1 MRALSL
7 AFDSGL
13 WEALLALACAGAFA
27 ALWPVL
33 RSLPRTLLA
42 LRFGAVALLIALICK
57 PVLHRTEA
65 RGARPRLTVLLD
77 RGPSMQE
84 GDGEGRSRLRRA
96 AGWLLENRR
105 ALCER
110 ADVTLLGASGGARR
124 LSWEELADLKPESA
138 ALEPASVFA
147 DALEAGSPPSRVWLL
162 SDGAFDPG
170 ETLGPALARLR
181 SPVDALGVGPR
192 MARKAASV
200 TGVESP
206 DFVFLHSR
214 FPLAVSVEAE
224 GLEGESVTVGLKRGS
239 EVLGEVRHPVRLPYE
254 VFQDTFTV
262 EATALGRQGYRVEV
276 RASGPASRDMY
287 PTSSRGIQSRAAS
300 AARELGV
307 EVIRQKYRIM
317 YLAGRPSFEYTHL
330 RAQLKG
336 DPNHEMV
343 SFVILRNPENV
354 APVPDNELSLIPFP
368 ATEIFVQN
376 LFQFDLFI
384 LENFAYWRFHLPTSY
399 LENLK
404 RFVAQGGALL
414 VIGGSNA
421 FTQGGYQGTPLEET
435 LPVRLWTGTDD
446 FVPGLFSPTVAAP
459 THPMLH
465 LGDTPE
471 ASAELWKSLPPLD
484 GYSRFSAVRPGATV
498 LLAHPSEKTGA
509 GEPLPVVAVREYGR
523 GKVMLVG
530 TESTWRWKLGGG
542 RDWRIAS
549 FYGRFWGRAVEYLTG
564 NLDLKKVKFSPLP
577 DSMPAREPAVL
588 TLHVFDD
595 HFRPVPG
602 SDLTL
607 GLVWKAPGGQ
617 ERRAPFFER
626 EPGVFQVELNDLEE
640 GRHAV
645 RALARYRGQ
654 LWGEDNAEFRWELA
668 RGGSSIDRK
677 NLSTLADR
685 TGGSY
690 QDLHRAELQRL
701 LAALPPV
708 RTERFVASLK
718 VLWTQGAWL
727 WVLCGALLAEWLL
740 RRRRGLL

>member
-1 MRALSL
+1 MSGIGL
-7 AFDSGL
+7 AFDSGI

-33 RSLPRTLLA
+33 RGLPRTLLA
-42 LRFGAVALLIALICK
+42 LRFGAVALLIVLISK

-65 RGARPRLTVLLD
+65 RSARPRLAVLLD
-77 RGPSMQE
+77 RGPSMRAE
-84 GDGEGRSRLRRA
+84 DGEGSSRLARA
-96 AGWLLENRR
+96 ARWLLENRR

-110 ADVTLLGASGGARR
+110 ADITLLGASGGARR
-124 LSWEELADLKPESA
+124 LSWEELSDLKPESA

-147 DALEAGSPPSRVWLL
+147 DVLEAGAPPARVWLL

-170 ETLGPALARLR
+170 EALGSALARLR

-192 MARKAASV
+192 ETRKAASV

-214 FPLAVSVEAE
+214 FPLSIAVEAE
-224 GLEGESVTVGLKRGS
+224 GLDGETVTVGLKRGS
-239 EVLGEVRHPVRLPYE
+239 ESLGEVRHPVRLPYE

-262 EATALGRQGYRVEV
+262 EATALGRQSYRVELRRFGQRTV
-276 RASGPASRDMY
+276 SRDF
-287 PTSSRGIQSRAAS
+287 
-300 AARELGV
+300 GV

-435 LPVRLWTGTDD
+435 LPVKLWTGSED

-471 ASAELWKSLPPLD
+471 ASAELWKSLPALD
-484 GYSRFSAVRPGATV
+484 GYSRFAAVRPGSSV
-498 LLAHPSEKTGA
+498 LLAHPSEKTGS
-509 GEPLPVVAVREYGR
+509 GEPLPVVAVREFGR

-577 DSMPAREPAVL
+577 DRMPAREPAVL

-602 SDLTL
+602 SDLVL
-607 GLVWKAPGGQ
+607 RLDWKAPGGKG
-617 ERRAPFFER
+617 RKAPFFER
-626 EPGVFQVELNDLEE
+626 EPGVFQIELNDLEE

-654 LWGEDNAEFRWELA
+654 LWGEDSAEFRWEPA
-668 RGGSSIDRK
+668 AGRAAIDRK
-677 NLSTLADR
+677 NLSALAGR

-690 QDLHRAELQRL
+690 QDLHRADLKGL

-708 RTERFVASLK
+708 RTERFVASRLA
-718 VLWTQGAWL
+718 LWTHGAWL
-727 WVLCGALLAEWLL
+727 WAVCGALLVEWLL